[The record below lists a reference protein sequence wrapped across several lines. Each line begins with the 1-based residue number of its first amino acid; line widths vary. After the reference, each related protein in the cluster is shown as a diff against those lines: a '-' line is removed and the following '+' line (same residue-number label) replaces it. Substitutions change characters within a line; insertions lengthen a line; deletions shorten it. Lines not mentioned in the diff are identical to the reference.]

1 MVHHHH
7 HHGAPHEHQHGVAL
21 RDRVRQS
28 VGSLRYRNFRLLWTT
43 TIFSS
48 SARWVQQVSLG
59 WLAFDLTDSAALL
72 GVLLFVYQ
80 APTFA
85 MSPLIGVMV
94 DRVDRRKLFVISQVT
109 MAVVAAL
116 LAVDIATGAV
126 EVWHLYVFALISGFE
141 SAIIH
146 VVRQVIIP
154 AVVPRED
161 LLNAISLNSA
171 GNTVTRIVGPFLAG
185 LLIVAL
191 GVEANFFIQ
200 AALLTCVAV
209 AAFPLQLRSPE
220 TETAEQAAGA
230 SIRQDIAV
238 ALRFIWGIGV
248 LRLLFAIEFL
258 MLFLAS
264 PFTNFLP
271 VWAENV
277 LSLDAD
283 GLGALFAAAGI
294 GSLLGALVLA
304 AAGNVQRK
312 GVLML
317 IAGVVLGLAFLGLGL
332 SSLLVVS
339 MVLLAVMGATDAIA
353 SAVNLTLVQSRVPD
367 GLQGRVMSMFN
378 MGHALIATG
387 ALIMGVIVQAV
398 GIQTMTLG
406 LGAIVVLLAVFAL
419 AAIPT
424 LRRA

>member
-1 MVHHHH
+1 MAHHHH
-7 HHGAPHEHQHGVAL
+7 YGASDERRRHGVSV
-21 RDRVRQS
+21 RERVRQS
-28 VGSLRYRNFRLLWTT
+28 VGSLRHRNFRLLWTT

-85 MSPLIGVMV
+85 LSPLIGVMV
-94 DRVDRRKLFVISQVT
+94 DRVDRRKLFIVSQVT
-109 MAVVAAL
+109 MAMVAAL
-116 LAVDIATGAV
+116 LAVDIAAGTV
-126 EVWHLYVFALISGFE
+126 EVWHLYIFALVSGFE
-141 SAIIH
+141 SAVIH

-154 AVVPRED
+154 AVVPRDE

-209 AAFPLQLRSPE
+209 AAFPLRLRAPE
-220 TETAEQAAGA
+220 TDTAEQAAGA
-230 SIRQDIAV
+230 SIRQDIAA
-238 ALRFIWGIGV
+238 ALRFMWGIPV

-258 MLFLAS
+258 MLLLAS
-264 PFTNFLP
+264 PFANFLP

-277 LSLDAD
+277 LSIDAD
-283 GLGALFAAAGI
+283 GLGALYSAAGI
-294 GSLLGALVLA
+294 GALLGALFLA
-304 AAGNVQRK
+304 AAGNVRRK
-312 GVLML
+312 GVVML
-317 IAGVVLGLAFLGLGL
+317 LAGAVLGLAFLGLGS

-339 MVLLAVMGATDAIA
+339 LVLLAVMGATDAIA
-353 SAVNLTLVQSRVPD
+353 SAVNLTLVQSRIPN
-367 GLQGRVMSMFN
+367 GLQGRVMSIFN
-378 MGHALIATG
+378 MGHALIAVG
-387 ALIMGVIVQAV
+387 SLAMGLIVDAI
-398 GIQTMTLG
+398 GIQPMTLG
-406 LGAIVVLLAVFAL
+406 LGIIVAALAVGAL
-419 AAIPT
+419 AASPA

>member
-1 MVHHHH
+1 MAHHHH
-7 HHGAPHEHQHGVAL
+7 YGASDERRRHGVSV
-21 RDRVRQS
+21 RERVRQS
-28 VGSLRYRNFRLLWTT
+28 VGSLRHRNFRLLWTT

-85 MSPLIGVMV
+85 LSPLIGVMV
-94 DRVDRRKLFVISQVT
+94 DRVDRRKLFIVSQVT
-109 MAVVAAL
+109 MAMVAAL
-116 LAVDIATGAV
+116 LAVDIAAGTV
-126 EVWHLYVFALISGFE
+126 EVWHLYVFALVSGFE
-141 SAIIH
+141 SAVIH

-154 AVVPRED
+154 AVVPRDE

-209 AAFPLQLRSPE
+209 AAFPLRLRAPE
-220 TETAEQAAGA
+220 TDTAEQAAGA
-230 SIRQDIAV
+230 SIRQDIAA
-238 ALRFIWGIGV
+238 ALRFMWGIPV

-258 MLFLAS
+258 MLLLAS
-264 PFTNFLP
+264 PFANFLP

-277 LSLDAD
+277 LSIDAD
-283 GLGALFAAAGI
+283 GLGALYSAAGI
-294 GSLLGALVLA
+294 GALLGALFLA
-304 AAGNVQRK
+304 AAGNVRRK
-312 GVLML
+312 GVVML
-317 IAGVVLGLAFLGLGL
+317 LAGAVLGLAFLGLGS

-339 MVLLAVMGATDAIA
+339 LVLLAVMGATDAIA
-353 SAVNLTLVQSRVPD
+353 SAVNLTLVQSRIPD
-367 GLQGRVMSMFN
+367 GLQGRVMSIFN
-378 MGHALIATG
+378 MGHALIAVG
-387 ALIMGVIVQAV
+387 SLAMGLIVDAI
-398 GIQTMTLG
+398 GIQPMTLG
-406 LGAIVVLLAVFAL
+406 LGIIVAALAVGAL
-419 AAIPT
+419 AASPA